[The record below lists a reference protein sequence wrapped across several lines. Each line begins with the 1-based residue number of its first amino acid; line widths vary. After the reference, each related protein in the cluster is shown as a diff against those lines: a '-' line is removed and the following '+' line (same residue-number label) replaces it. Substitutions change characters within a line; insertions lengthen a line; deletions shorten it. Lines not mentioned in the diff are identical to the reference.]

1 MPSIHARRARRV
13 GGLLFVVV
21 AVVAIVGVRQKVLT
35 DRAAENGNSHASS
48 GTRAGDRP
56 TVTPQQSLAALLD
69 NKMPVRLL
77 RLVAYDPVTEAQL
90 SISHLK
96 SLGRP
101 GQKFTFV
108 GDYDELRGATVVDT
122 ISRLG
127 GSIKPGQH
135 VSAIIFSA
143 GERPLYPANARGL
156 LQVIQVVEQSLAA
169 GDGANNILRADLAK
183 RLSPEALAAL
193 DNHDVAA
200 GHWANY
206 RPFYHAYEQA
216 VAQLREDDPMALK
229 YIGNI
234 DHDWHPLGYAQ
245 AIGRLSGKVPDL
257 SVELDGKMLP
267 VLHFGARVFLVANAE
282 LADLKG
288 QCLIDFDDPTKQ
300 RIPELD
306 MIAAEGSP

>member
-1 MPSIHARRARRV
+1 MPSIHAGRARRI

-21 AVVAIVGVRQKVLT
+21 AFTAIVAVRQKVLT
-35 DRAAENGNSHASS
+35 DRAADNGESQAGS
-48 GTRAGDRP
+48 GELDGGRP
-56 TVTPQQSLAALLD
+56 TVTPQQSLAALVD
-69 NKMPVRLL
+69 NKMPARLL
-77 RLVAYDPVTEAQL
+77 RLVAYDPVNEAQL
-90 SISHLK
+90 SIGHLK

-122 ISRLG
+122 IYRLG

-135 VSAIIFSA
+135 VSAIIFPA

-169 GDGANNILRADLAK
+169 AGDATNIAKADLAK

-200 GHWANY
+200 GRWEKY
-206 RPFYHAYEQA
+206 RPFYREYEQA
-216 VAQLREDDPMALK
+216 VAQLRADDPMALK

-234 DHDWHPLGYAQ
+234 DRDWHPLGYAQ
-245 AIGRLSGKVPDL
+245 AMGKQSGTAPDL
-257 SVELDGKMLP
+257 SVELDGTTLP
-267 VLHFGARVFLVANAE
+267 VPHFGARVFLVVNAE
-282 LADLKG
+282 LADLTG
-288 QCLIDFDDPTKQ
+288 QCLIDFDDPARQ
-300 RIPELD
+300 RVPELD
-306 MIAAEGSP
+306 MLSP